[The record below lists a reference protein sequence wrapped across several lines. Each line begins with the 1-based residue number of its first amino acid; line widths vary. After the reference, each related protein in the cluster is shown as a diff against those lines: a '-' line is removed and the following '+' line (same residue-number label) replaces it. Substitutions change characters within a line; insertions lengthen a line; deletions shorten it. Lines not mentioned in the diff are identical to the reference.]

1 MKFLVF
7 SDSHGKIDRM
17 MHAID
22 IHKSNT
28 DGVIFLGDGLSD
40 IDYLKSYFPNL
51 AFYTVKGNCDLF
63 CGSVRSEQ
71 VITVDGIKI
80 LITHSHLY
88 SSTNR
93 YERLAERV
101 YELGANAVFFGHTH
115 LPADDIIEVNG
126 TSIRIFNPGS
136 VGYEG
141 NYGILNT
148 TNGVLV
154 TSHTKIM

>member
-17 MHAID
+17 MYAID

-28 DGVIFLGDGLSD
+28 DGVIFLGDGLND
-40 IDYLKSYFPNL
+40 IEYLKSYFPNL
-51 AFYTVKGNCDLF
+51 AFYTVKGNCDML
-63 CGSVRSEQ
+63 CGSVLSEQ
-71 VITVDGIKI
+71 VITIDGIKI

-93 YERLAERV
+93 YEALAQRAR
-101 YELGANAVFFGHTH
+101 ELGASAVFFGHTH
-115 LPADDIIEVNG
+115 LPADDIMEING
-126 TSIRIFNPGS
+126 ESIRIFNPGS

-148 TNGVLV
+148 SGGVLI
-154 TSHTKIM
+154 TSHTKIV